1 MTNNYKLSYEELLDW
16 ADEISLHQRS
26 LNSLMVE
33 AYKYLNGLSP
43 DIMND
48 VLTVSETGAVLDIM
62 TFLWT
67 LVPKLTDKVEI
78 RYHVGPVRHGTYTVP
93 WDKGFSKLG
102 FFWVKN

>member
-1 MTNNYKLSYEELLDW
+1 MTNNYKLSYDELLDW

-33 AYKYLNGLSP
+33 AYKYLNRLSP

-78 RYHVGPVRHGTYTVP
+78 RYHVRPIRHGTYTVR